1 MSERLN
7 SHNKVKKSV
16 ATTIALGASVL
27 ALTLTGCV
35 YDYESDKESGSTSI
49 EMCPKGYV
57 QSGDIQVTSP
67 KKFNIVLSKAVN
79 QLASSMPRNIMGNTP
94 VVMTELTPKEQSLHE
109 AGKNVFYNESGTVT
123 VQDETKIDDLSEQ
136 LCSGPDGKV
145 YQSPNAVQVI
155 GAMENA
161 GINVASIKK

>member
-7 SHNKVKKSV
+7 SHNKVKKSI
-16 ATTIALGASVL
+16 ATTIALGASAL
-27 ALTLTGCV
+27 ALTGCLG

-57 QSGDIQVTSP
+57 QSGDIQVKSP
-67 KKFNIVLSKAVN
+67 QVFNIELSKAVN
-79 QLASSMPRNIMGNTP
+79 QLASLMPRNIMGNTLA
-94 VVMTELTPKEQSLHE
+94 VMTGLTPKEQSLHE
-109 AGKNVFYNESGTVT
+109 AGKNVFYNESGYVK
-123 VQDETKIDDLSEQ
+123 VQDENKIDDLSEQ

-145 YQSPNAVQVI
+145 YQSPNAVQII